1 MNSNLCFMFNTMKY
15 YLETK
20 LKSTYHKELLWIENH
35 KSLNLTYMLLNI
47 FTTGLHNSKQK

>member
-1 MNSNLCFMFNTMKY
+1 MKY